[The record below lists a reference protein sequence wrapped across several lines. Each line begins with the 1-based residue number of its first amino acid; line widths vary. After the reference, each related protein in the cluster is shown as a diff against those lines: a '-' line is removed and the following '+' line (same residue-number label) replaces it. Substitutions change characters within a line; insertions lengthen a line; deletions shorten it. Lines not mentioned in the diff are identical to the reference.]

1 MSRFVV
7 YAHFY
12 LNPAAAEPDAGA
24 GSSRT
29 RRRGG
34 RTRTGTAAA
43 ISDEVAQ
50 SRASRGRGPGHGRG
64 WRRRRALASRRP
76 CLAPHPYNYRV
87 PLRVQQEDRVY
98 VRPKQITPAS
108 RLGGA

>member
-1 MSRFVV
+1 MPTNIPARDPAV
-7 YAHFY
+7 AETD
-12 LNPAAAEPDAGA
+12 AAA
-24 GSSRT
+24 
-29 RRRGG
+29 
-34 RTRTGTAAA
+34 
-43 ISDEVAQ
+43 VAPA
-50 SRASRGRGPGHGRG
+50 RARLRPYVTKSLSLARPRPPGHGRG